1 MSKVTI
7 YSPPSAA
14 QVKNCTA
21 DFDLRRAPVPIH
33 LVQFDKTIPILAV
46 ALYKGGTAYKLPED
60 AEANV
65 RMGKRNNLYVYNPV
79 LGCNEGRTLVYVAVT
94 PQMTTQDGVFY
105 PILEVLAGGGV
116 AGTSPLQLVI
126 QRNPVQEG
134 DLEDTSEAQTLADLV
149 SQAAASANAAADSAR
164 IVQENKDAIQNA
176 NENIEAIKA
185 APANAN
191 AAADSAKEARSWA
204 VGDTASRPGEGMDNA
219 KYYAALA
226 QQVSQGAVGWYPNY
240 EALYAAHDTGYDG
253 NWAIVGDTD
262 TIWVWDS
269 DTGVWKDTGESSK
282 FANYYDKTQIDEKF
296 YDKTQIDENFY
307 DKTQIDEKF
316 YGKTQIDENFYG
328 KTQIDENFYGKTQ
341 IDAKLPKPV
350 TVTVAAS
357 AWTSGDYTV
366 SWDDGS
372 TTSYTACATATVTGV
387 TADSRIAVSDRTRVT
402 DAVRMVAALEPGA
415 GVVKFYANSAPTSAA
430 VFVLEVSQ

>member
-21 DFDLRRAPVPIH
+21 DFDLRRAPVPIN

-79 LGCNEGRTLVYVAVT
+79 LGCNEGRNLVYVAVT

-105 PILEVLAGGGV
+105 PILEVLADGGV

-134 DLEDTSEAQTLADLV
+134 DLEDTSEAQTLADLA

-164 IVQENKDAIQNA
+164 IVQENKDAIQSAYA
-176 NENIEAIKA
+176 NMEAIKA
-185 APANAN
+185 APENAT

-204 VGDTASRPGEGMDNA
+204 VGDTGTRPGEGMDNA

-269 DTGVWKDTGESSK
+269 DTGKWHDTYESSK
-282 FANYYDKTQIDEKF
+282 LANYYDKTQIDAMLAAMKS
-296 YDKTQIDENFY
+296 
-307 DKTQIDEKF
+307 
-316 YGKTQIDENFYG
+316 
-328 KTQIDENFYGKTQ
+328 
-341 IDAKLPKPV
+341 KLK

-357 AWTSGDYTV
+357 AWTTGDYTV

-372 TTSYTACATATVTGV
+372 TSSYNTCATVTVTGI
-387 TADSRIAVSDRTRVT
+387 TADSRIVVSDRTRAT

-415 GVVKFYANSAPTSAA
+415 GVVKFYANAAPTSAA
-430 VFVLEVSQ
+430 VFVVEVNV

>member
-46 ALYKGGTAYKLPED
+46 SLYKGGTAYKLPED

-185 APANAN
+185 APANAK

-240 EALYAAHDTGYDG
+240 DALYAAHDTGYDG

-282 FANYYDKTQIDEKF
+282 FANYYDKTQIDANFYGKTKIDENF

-307 DKTQIDEKF
+307 D
-316 YGKTQIDENFYG
+316 
-328 KTQIDENFYGKTQ
+328 KTQ

-357 AWTSGDYTV
+357 AWTTGDYTV

-372 TTSYTACATATVTGV
+372 TTSYTTCASVAVAGV

-415 GVVKFYANSAPTSAA
+415 GVVKFYANSAPMSAA
-430 VFVLEVSQ
+430 VFVLEVSR

>member
-21 DFDLRRAPVPIH
+21 DFDLRRAPVPIN

-65 RMGKRNNLYVYNPV
+65 RMGKRNNLYIYNPV

-134 DLEDTSEAQTLADLV
+134 DLEDTSEAQTLADLA
-149 SQAAASANAAADSAR
+149 SQAAASAAAAADSAR

-176 NENIEAIKA
+176 NANMEAIKA
-185 APANAN
+185 APANAT
-191 AAADSAKEARSWA
+191 AAAASAKEARSWA

-269 DTGVWKDTGESSK
+269 DTGTWRDTGESSK
-282 FANYYDKTQIDEKF
+282 FANYYDKTQIDALLTAMKS
-296 YDKTQIDENFY
+296 
-307 DKTQIDEKF
+307 
-316 YGKTQIDENFYG
+316 
-328 KTQIDENFYGKTQ
+328 
-341 IDAKLPKPV
+341 KLK

-366 SWDDGS
+366 SWDDGTS
-372 TTSYTACATATVTGV
+372 TSYTQCATVTVSGV
-387 TADSRIAVSDRTRVT
+387 TADSHIAVSDRTRVT

-415 GVVKFYANSAPTSAA
+415 GVVKFYANAAPTSAA
-430 VFVLEVSQ
+430 VFILEVSQ

>member
-134 DLEDTSEAQTLADLV
+134 DLEDTSEAQTLADLA

-164 IVQENKDAIQNA
+164 IVQENKDAIQSANA
-176 NENIEAIKA
+176 NMEAIKA
-185 APANAN
+185 APANAT
-191 AAADSAKEARSWA
+191 AAAASAKEARSWA

-282 FANYYDKTQIDEKF
+282 FANYYDKTQIDA
-296 YDKTQIDENFY
+296 
-307 DKTQIDEKF
+307 
-316 YGKTQIDENFYG
+316 
-328 KTQIDENFYGKTQ
+328 NFYGKTQ

-357 AWTSGDYTV
+357 AWTSGDYSV
-366 SWDDGS
+366 AWDDGS
-372 TTSYTACATATVTGV
+372 TSSYTTCATVTVAGV
-387 TADSRIAVSDRTRVT
+387 TADSRISVSDRTRVT
-402 DAVRMVAALEPGA
+402 DAVRMIAALEPGA

-430 VFVLEVSQ
+430 IFILEVSQ

>member
-176 NENIEAIKA
+176 NENIETIKA
-185 APANAN
+185 APASAT
-191 AAADSAKEARSWA
+191 AAAASAKEARSWA

-253 NWAIVGDTD
+253 NWAIIGDTD

-282 FANYYDKTQIDEKF
+282 FANYYDKTQIDE
-296 YDKTQIDENFY
+296 NFY
-307 DKTQIDEKF
+307 DKTK
-316 YGKTQIDENFYG
+316 
-328 KTQIDENFYGKTQ
+328 

-357 AWTSGDYTV
+357 AWTTGDCTV

-372 TTSYTACATATVTGV
+372 TSSYTTCATVTVAGV
-387 TADSRIAVSDRTRVT
+387 TADSRVAVSDRTRVT

>member
-1 MSKVTI
+1 MSKVMI

-21 DFDLRRAPVPIH
+21 DFDLRRAPVPIN

-134 DLEDTSEAQTLADLV
+134 DLEDTSEAQTLADLA
-149 SQAAASANAAADSAR
+149 SQAAASAAAAADSAR
-164 IVQENKDAIQNA
+164 IVQENKDAIQSANA
-176 NENIEAIKA
+176 NMEAIKA
-185 APANAN
+185 APANAT
-191 AAADSAKEARSWA
+191 AAAASAKEARSWA

-226 QQVSQGAVGWYPNY
+226 QQVSQGAVGWYKSY

-269 DTGVWKDTGESSK
+269 DTGVWKDTGESSR
-282 FANYYDKTQIDEKF
+282 FANYYDKTQIDALLTAMKS
-296 YDKTQIDENFY
+296 
-307 DKTQIDEKF
+307 
-316 YGKTQIDENFYG
+316 
-328 KTQIDENFYGKTQ
+328 
-341 IDAKLPKPV
+341 KLK

-357 AWTSGDYTV
+357 AWTTGDYSV
-366 SWDDGS
+366 AWDDGS
-372 TTSYTACATATVTGV
+372 TTSYNTCATVTVAGI
-387 TADSRIAVSDRTRVT
+387 TADSHISVSDRTRVT
-402 DAVRMVAALEPGA
+402 DAVRMIAALEPGA
-415 GVVKFYANSAPTSAA
+415 GVVKFYANSAPSAAA
-430 VFVLEVSQ
+430 VFVVEVSV

>member
-1 MSKVTI
+1 M
-7 YSPPSAA
+7 
-14 QVKNCTA
+14 
-21 DFDLRRAPVPIH
+21 
-33 LVQFDKTIPILAV
+33 

-79 LGCNEGRTLVYVAVT
+79 LGCNEGRNLVYVAVT

-105 PILEVLAGGGV
+105 PILEVLADGGV

-134 DLEDTSEAQTLADLV
+134 DLEDTSEAQTLADLA

-176 NENIEAIKA
+176 NANMEAIKA
-185 APANAN
+185 APANAK

-204 VGDTASRPGEGMDNA
+204 VGDTGTRPGEGMDNA

-269 DTGVWKDTGESSK
+269 DTGKWHDTYESSK
-282 FANYYDKTQIDEKF
+282 LANYYDKTQIDAMLAAMKS
-296 YDKTQIDENFY
+296 
-307 DKTQIDEKF
+307 
-316 YGKTQIDENFYG
+316 
-328 KTQIDENFYGKTQ
+328 
-341 IDAKLPKPV
+341 KLK

-357 AWTSGDYTV
+357 AWTSGDYSVT
-366 SWDDGS
+366 WDDGS
-372 TTSYTACATATVTGV
+372 TSSYNTCATVTVAGI
-387 TADSRIAVSDRTRVT
+387 TADSRIVVSDRTRVT
-402 DAVRMVAALEPGA
+402 DAVRMIAALEPGA
-415 GVVKFYANSAPTSAA
+415 GVVKFYANSEPGASAT
-430 VFVLEVSQ
+430 FILEVSI

>member
-21 DFDLRRAPVPIH
+21 DFDLRRAPVPIN

-79 LGCNEGRTLVYVAVT
+79 LGCNEGRNLVYVAVT

-105 PILEVLAGGGV
+105 PILEVLADGGV

-134 DLEDTSEAQTLADLV
+134 DLEDTSEKQTLADLA

-176 NENIEAIKA
+176 NANMEAIKA
-185 APANAN
+185 APANAT
-191 AAADSAKEARSWA
+191 AAAASAKEARSWA

-226 QQVSQGAVGWYPNY
+226 QQVSQGAVGFYATY
-240 EALYAAHDTGYDG
+240 EALYAAHEVGYDG

-269 DTGVWKDTGESSK
+269 DTGTWRDTGESSK
-282 FANYYDKTQIDEKF
+282 FANYYDKTQIDTNY
-296 YDKTQIDENFY
+296 YD
-307 DKTQIDEKF
+307 
-316 YGKTQIDENFYG
+316 
-328 KTQIDENFYGKTQ
+328 KTQ
-341 IDAKLPKPV
+341 IDAKLPNPV

-357 AWTSGDYTV
+357 AWTTGDYSVT
-366 SWDDGS
+366 WDDGS
-372 TTSYTACATATVTGV
+372 TTSYTACATVEVAGITT
-387 TADSRIAVSDRTRVT
+387 DSKISVSPRTCVT
-402 DAVRMVAALEPGA
+402 DNVRLVAALEPDAGA
-415 GVVKFYANSAPTSAA
+415 VKFYANAVPTGAA
-430 VFVLEVSQ
+430 TFILEVSS

>member
-185 APANAN
+185 APANAT
-191 AAADSAKEARSWA
+191 AAAASAKEARSWA

-253 NWAIVGDTD
+253 NWAIIGDTD

-282 FANYYDKTQIDEKF
+282 FANYYDKTQIDA
-296 YDKTQIDENFY
+296 NFY
-307 DKTQIDEKF
+307 DKTK
-316 YGKTQIDENFYG
+316 
-328 KTQIDENFYGKTQ
+328 

-357 AWTSGDYTV
+357 AWTTGDYTV

-372 TTSYTACATATVTGV
+372 TSSYTTCATVTVAGV
-387 TADSRIAVSDRTRVT
+387 TADSRVAVSDRTRVT

>member
-21 DFDLRRAPVPIH
+21 DFDLRRAPVPIN

-65 RMGKRNNLYVYNPV
+65 RMGKRNNLYIYNPV

-105 PILEVLAGGGV
+105 PILEVLADGGV

-134 DLEDTSEAQTLADLV
+134 DLEDTSEAQTLADLA
-149 SQAAASANAAADSAR
+149 SQAAASAAAAADSAR

-176 NENIEAIKA
+176 NANMEAIKA
-185 APANAN
+185 APANAT
-191 AAADSAKEARSWA
+191 AAAASAKEARSWA
-204 VGDTASRPGEGMDNA
+204 VGDTGTRPGEGMDNA

-269 DTGVWKDTGESSK
+269 DTGKWHDTYESSK
-282 FANYYDKTQIDEKF
+282 LANYYDKA
-296 YDKTQIDENFY
+296 
-307 DKTQIDEKF
+307 
-316 YGKTQIDENFYG
+316 
-328 KTQIDENFYGKTQ
+328 Q
-341 IDAKLPKPV
+341 IDAMLAAMKSKFK

-357 AWTSGDYTV
+357 AWTTGDYSV
-366 SWDDGS
+366 AWDDGS
-372 TTSYTACATATVTGV
+372 TTSYTACATVEVAGITT
-387 TADSRIAVSDRTRVT
+387 DSKISVSPRTCVT
-402 DAVRMVAALEPGA
+402 DNVRLVAALEPDA
-415 GVVKFYANSAPTSAA
+415 GSVKFYANAVPTGAA
-430 VFVLEVSQ
+430 TFILEVSV

>member
-116 AGTSPLQLVI
+116 AGTSPLQLII

-176 NENIEAIKA
+176 KENIEAIKA
-185 APANAN
+185 APANAK
-191 AAADSAKEARSWA
+191 AAAASAKEARSWA

-253 NWAIVGDTD
+253 NWAIIGDTD

-282 FANYYDKTQIDEKF
+282 FANYYDKTQIDA
-296 YDKTQIDENFY
+296 
-307 DKTQIDEKF
+307 
-316 YGKTQIDENFYG
+316 NFYG

-357 AWTSGDYTV
+357 AWTTGDYTV

-372 TTSYTACATATVTGV
+372 TSNYTTCATVTVAGM
-387 TADSRIAVSDRTRVT
+387 TANSRIAVSDRTRVT

>member
-21 DFDLRRAPVPIH
+21 DFDLRRAPVPIN

-105 PILEVLAGGGV
+105 PILEVLADGGV

-134 DLEDTSEAQTLADLV
+134 DLEDTSEAQTLADLA

-164 IVQENKDAIQNA
+164 IVQENKDAIQSANA
-176 NENIEAIKA
+176 NMEAIKA
-185 APANAN
+185 APANAT
-191 AAADSAKEARSWA
+191 AAAASAKEARSWA
-204 VGDTASRPGEGMDNA
+204 VGDTGTRPGEGMDNA

-269 DTGVWKDTGESSK
+269 DTGVWKDTGESSR
-282 FANYYDKTQIDEKF
+282 FANYYDKTQIDA
-296 YDKTQIDENFY
+296 
-307 DKTQIDEKF
+307 
-316 YGKTQIDENFYG
+316 
-328 KTQIDENFYGKTQ
+328 NFYGKTQ

-350 TVTVAAS
+350 TVTVPAS
-357 AWTSGDYTV
+357 AWTTGSYSVT
-366 SWDDGS
+366 WDDGS
-372 TTSYTACATATVTGV
+372 TTSYTACATVTVAGV

-430 VFVLEVSQ
+430 VFILEVSQ

>member
-79 LGCNEGRTLVYVAVT
+79 LGCNDGRTLVYVAVT

-149 SQAAASANAAADSAR
+149 SQATASANAAADSAR
-164 IVQENKDAIQNA
+164 IVQENKDAIQSANA
-176 NENIEAIKA
+176 NMEAIKA
-185 APANAN
+185 APANAK
-191 AAADSAKEARSWA
+191 AAAASAKEARSWA

-282 FANYYDKTQIDEKF
+282 FANYYDKTQIDA
-296 YDKTQIDENFY
+296 NFY
-307 DKTQIDEKF
+307 DKTQIDANF
-316 YGKTQIDENFYG
+316 YDKTQIDA
-328 KTQIDENFYGKTQ
+328 NFYGKTQ

-357 AWTSGDYTV
+357 AWTTGDYTV
-366 SWDDGS
+366 SWDDGGTS
-372 TTSYTACATATVTGV
+372 SYTTCATVTVAGV

-415 GVVKFYANSAPTSAA
+415 GVVKFYANSAPTNAA
-430 VFVLEVSQ
+430 VFVLEVGQ